1 YTYTARD
8 QLYTLTAPGSKVWT
22 YTYNA
27 LGQPTRVDIPNG
39 MHTEYAYDTRNR
51 LTEIAHKDGST
62 VKQSFGYT
70 LDDDGTITRIT
81 HEDGSYWDYGYD
93 GRNRLISADRKSA
106 SGNIVAE
113 YDYTYDDA
121 DNMLTKVEP
130 FEDDFEDNNYTG
142 WTVSGPWS
150 ASTGQMVNTADPGW
164 PTFEKA
170 TTDASHEVRFDY
182 VNKDASVWNNRL
194 MVELRVT
201 STGEKLM
208 LGLYPTDA
216 RLVKYVGGAWSLV
229 DQDTSATTVQDET
242 YHVRAV

>member
-70 LDDDGTITRIT
+70 LEDDGTITRIT
-81 HEDGSYWDYGYD
+81 HEDGYYWDYGYD

-130 FEDDFEDNNYTG
+130 FEDDFEDGAFTG
-142 WTVSGPWS
+142 WIVLNGTWS
-150 ASTGQMVNTADPGW
+150 ASSKALIKSDNGW
-164 PTFEKA
+164 GNVAVLSDDSDNE
-170 TTDASHEVRFDY
+170 SR
-182 VNKDASVWNNRL
+182 
-194 MVELRVT
+194 
-201 STGEKLM
+201 
-208 LGLYPTDA
+208 
-216 RLVKYVGGAWSLV
+216 
-229 DQDTSATTVQDET
+229 SA
-242 YHVRAV
+242 